1 MLPDYFYGELAYE
14 AGTLPFPGVCRLRLP
29 VARGSA
35 ASGQRQ
41 TRTPCPP
48 PAHSTGL
55 FAALGGGLPSPK
67 GPPPPAA
74 APSSPDYQP
83 GPKAHLVGRR
93 DPFGVARFP
102 CGVGKNGIRGYNIY
116 THSGVPRGAP
126 EGVGPRGG
134 TQDSTEEGEGHAGCA
149 PPGVCKAV
157 IRGSGS
163 YVHQKTDPRACRR
176 PTGFMRAA
184 KGRDGTYSRD
194 GFCSLVCSL
203 VGHYQVPQLVISSAH

>member
-1 MLPDYFYGELAYE
+1 MHAAGFFLRRTRLRGRHSAIFRICGCMLPDHFYGELAYE

-55 FAALGGGLPSPK
+55 FAAPGGGLPSPK

-102 CGVGKNGIRGYNIY
+102 RGVGKNGIRGYNIY

-134 TQDSTEEGEGHAGCA
+134 TKDSTERVGGSRRLRTPWGVQGSY
-149 PPGVCKAV
+149 PGVRVLCTPKN
-157 IRGSGS
+157 
-163 YVHQKTDPRACRR
+163 
-176 PTGFMRAA
+176 
-184 KGRDGTYSRD
+184 
-194 GFCSLVCSL
+194 
-203 VGHYQVPQLVISSAH
+203 